1 LPSSD
6 GQIEKKRDGNDGPN
20 HSLSS
25 YINLLPTKSKMSYKE
40 NEKSGR
46 EREHENGTKVLHREE
61 TIDII
66 KHVHLGCKNN
76 LKVYCDK
83 NGPSLL
89 INTSIFKEMY
99 TILRNKGVTIKIITE
114 ITPENIESCRLIIG
128 LFKTKVKNL
137 QGIKGNFA
145 LLDDKIYLAT
155 STLKGDDPIPELIY
169 SNAEEIVEQNKYLF
183 DTLWKNAK
191 PAEQIIREISEG
203 LLPVETFIVD
213 EPNEILDY
221 TIDFVKNVER
231 GLSNCTSIG
240 YFKALEQNKPL
251 FDVYLDLLFRFKKGM
266 VRDGVRWI
274 TYIEDNKEHLDL
286 IKNFLNIGIKIKHTS
301 RLPPLNFAISE
312 KQFVGI
318 IEKIADGKMFQKI
331 LHSSEPLYLDHFH
344 SIFEELWSNGVEA
357 DLRIRQIQ
365 TGTASEMS
373 RIIEDSIEAKKLLL
387 HLMKNAKKEILAVYP
402 SSKAVDI
409 QKEIGALDILVKK
422 SQENILIKI
431 LSPKN
436 VNLDKLT
443 SLDQSEETDG
453 ILESIIVR
461 EILGQQEFKPTI
473 LMIDRK
479 HVLAMELR
487 DNKKSNFEEATGLTT
502 YSTSHPTVVSYISIF
517 ESLWEQ
523 IDMSIG
529 LSMANEKLM
538 QTEQMERDFINTA
551 AHELRTPTQAVMG
564 YAELGNEVFDEL
576 VKNSKVIED
585 DELRRIISYL
595 QKHFEAIYRNS
606 VRLEDLINNL
616 LDVSR
621 IESTLVNSL
630 SLHIE
635 KLDLVREIKESVEN
649 QFDQKIKSKNIE
661 ITFINDSF
669 NEQCWVDADKS
680 RLNQIIHNL
689 IGNAIK
695 FTNQNGSIDVI
706 IKDNV
711 LNSKGTDTG
720 KTDSMTANNKNDIQK
735 KKEDK
740 KVIEEIFISISDTG
754 KGIPPQIESKLFNKF
769 VTTSETGT
777 GLGLYIA
784 RNLVEAHGGRIWAF
798 NNNDG
803 VGSTFIFSLPKA
815 DDSVFGSDYPIRG

>member
-1 LPSSD
+1 MPSSD
-6 GQIEKKRDGNDGPN
+6 GQIEKRRDGNDGPN

-25 YINLLPTKSKMSYKE
+25 DINLLPTKSKMSYKE
-40 NEKSGR
+40 IEKSDN
-46 EREHENGTKVLHREE
+46 ESEHENGTKVLHREE

-66 KHVHLGCKNN
+66 KHTHLNCKNN

-83 NGPSLL
+83 NGPSVL
-89 INTSIFKEMY
+89 INTSIFKEIY
-99 TILRNKGVTIKIITE
+99 TILRNNGVTIRIITE
-114 ITPENIESCRLIIG
+114 ITAENIESCGLIID
-128 LFKTKVKNL
+128 LFKAKIKNL

-155 STLKGDDPIPELIY
+155 STLKGADPIPELIY
-169 SNAEEIVEQNKYLF
+169 SNAKEIVEQNKYLF
-183 DTLWKNAK
+183 DTLWKSAK
-191 PAEQIIREISEG
+191 PAEQRIREIIEG
-203 LLPVETFIVD
+203 VLPVETFIVD
-213 EPNEILDY
+213 DPNEILDY
-221 TIDFVKNVER
+221 AIDLVRNVEK

-240 YFKALEQNKPL
+240 YFKALDQNKPL
-251 FDVYLDLLFRFKKGM
+251 FDAYLDLLSRFKKGM

-274 TYIEDNKEHLDL
+274 TYIEDNKDLDL
-286 IKNFLNIGIKIKHTS
+286 IKNFLNIGIKIKHTN

-312 KQFVGI
+312 KQFVGT

-344 SIFEELWSNGVEA
+344 SIFEELWSNGVDA

-365 TGTASEMS
+365 TGTAPEMT

-387 HLMKNAKKEILAVYP
+387 HLIKNAKKEILVVYP
-402 SSKAVDI
+402 SSKAVDL
-409 QKEIGALDILVKK
+409 QKKIGVLDILVKK

-436 VNLDKLT
+436 VNLDKLI
-443 SLDQSEETDG
+443 SLEQSEETEG
-453 ILESIIVR
+453 ILESIVIR
-461 EILGQQEFKPTI
+461 EISRQQEFKPTI

-479 HVLAMELR
+479 HVLALELR
-487 DNKKSNFEEATGLTT
+487 NNKKSNFEEATGLTT

-523 IDMSIG
+523 IDLSIG
-529 LSMANEKLM
+529 LSMANEKLI

-595 QKHFEAIYRNS
+595 KKHHEAIYRNS
-606 VRLEDLINNL
+606 VRLDDLINNL

-621 IESTLVNSL
+621 IESALVNSL
-630 SLHIE
+630 SLHKE
-635 KLDLVREIKESVEN
+635 KLDLVKEIKESIEN
-649 QFDQKIKSKNIE
+649 VFDQKIKSKNIE

-695 FTNQNGSIDVI
+695 FSDQNGRIDII

-711 LNSKGTDTG
+711 LNSNGTDTG
-720 KTDSMTANNKNDIQK
+720 KTDSMTANKKNDIQK

-740 KVIEEIFISISDTG
+740 KVIEEIIISISDTG
-754 KGIPPQIESKLFNKF
+754 KGISPQIESKLFNKF
-769 VTTSETGT
+769 VTTSDTGI

-815 DDSVFGSDYPIRG
+815 DDSIFGTN